1 MVTQDSISQ
10 TLSNATSGT
19 ITQKPKINPSLLD
32 KIENTNSALKENSSD
47 EDSDED
53 MKKAKQASF
62 AARHRSISRQAR
74 LACLFF
80 CEYDKIMIVYDEAKR
95 QANLAKH
102 GLDLADAGLVYDA
115 PNKIT
120 LCSPRQGESRLMDVA
135 MVEIVGIVLVLV
147 YVERDQ
153 DIRAISLRRA
163 SKLERKHY
171 ASLQQ
176 D

>member
-1 MVTQDSISQ
+1 
-10 TLSNATSGT
+10 
-19 ITQKPKINPSLLD
+19 
-32 KIENTNSALKENSSD
+32 
-47 EDSDED
+47 
-53 MKKAKQASF
+53 
-62 AARHRSISRQAR
+62 
-74 LACLFF
+74 
-80 CEYDKIMIVYDEAKR
+80 MIVFDEAKR
-95 QANLAKH
+95 KTNLAKH

-120 LCSPRQGESRLMDVA
+120 LCSPRQGERRLMDVA

>member
-1 MVTQDSISQ
+1 
-10 TLSNATSGT
+10 
-19 ITQKPKINPSLLD
+19 
-32 KIENTNSALKENSSD
+32 
-47 EDSDED
+47 
-53 MKKAKQASF
+53 
-62 AARHRSISRQAR
+62 
-74 LACLFF
+74 
-80 CEYDKIMIVYDEAKR
+80 MIVFDEVKR
-95 QANLAKH
+95 QTNLAKH

-163 SKLERKHY
+163 SKQERKHY

>member
-1 MVTQDSISQ
+1 
-10 TLSNATSGT
+10 
-19 ITQKPKINPSLLD
+19 
-32 KIENTNSALKENSSD
+32 
-47 EDSDED
+47 
-53 MKKAKQASF
+53 
-62 AARHRSISRQAR
+62 
-74 LACLFF
+74 
-80 CEYDKIMIVYDEAKR
+80 MIVFDDAKR

-120 LCSPRQGESRLMDVA
+120 LCSPRQGERRLMDVA

>member
-1 MVTQDSISQ
+1 
-10 TLSNATSGT
+10 
-19 ITQKPKINPSLLD
+19 
-32 KIENTNSALKENSSD
+32 
-47 EDSDED
+47 
-53 MKKAKQASF
+53 
-62 AARHRSISRQAR
+62 
-74 LACLFF
+74 
-80 CEYDKIMIVYDEAKR
+80 MIVFDEAKR
-95 QANLAKH
+95 QTNLAKH
-102 GLDLADAGLVYDA
+102 GLDLADAGLVYHA

-120 LCSPRQGESRLMDVA
+120 FCSPRQGEHRLMDVA

-163 SKLERKHY
+163 SKQERKYY

>member
-1 MVTQDSISQ
+1 
-10 TLSNATSGT
+10 
-19 ITQKPKINPSLLD
+19 
-32 KIENTNSALKENSSD
+32 
-47 EDSDED
+47 
-53 MKKAKQASF
+53 
-62 AARHRSISRQAR
+62 
-74 LACLFF
+74 
-80 CEYDKIMIVYDEAKR
+80 MIVYDETKR

-120 LCSPRQGESRLMDVA
+120 LCSPREGESRLMDVA

-163 SKLERKHY
+163 SKQERKYY

>member
-1 MVTQDSISQ
+1 
-10 TLSNATSGT
+10 
-19 ITQKPKINPSLLD
+19 
-32 KIENTNSALKENSSD
+32 
-47 EDSDED
+47 
-53 MKKAKQASF
+53 
-62 AARHRSISRQAR
+62 
-74 LACLFF
+74 
-80 CEYDKIMIVYDEAKR
+80 MIVFDDAKR

-120 LCSPRQGESRLMDVA
+120 LCSPRQGERRLMDVA

-163 SKLERKHY
+163 SKQERKHY

>member
-1 MVTQDSISQ
+1 
-10 TLSNATSGT
+10 
-19 ITQKPKINPSLLD
+19 
-32 KIENTNSALKENSSD
+32 
-47 EDSDED
+47 
-53 MKKAKQASF
+53 
-62 AARHRSISRQAR
+62 
-74 LACLFF
+74 
-80 CEYDKIMIVYDEAKR
+80 MIVYDETKR

-102 GLDLADAGLVYDA
+102 GLDLADAGLVYHA

-120 LCSPRQGESRLMDVA
+120 LCSPRQGEHRLMDVA
-135 MVEIVGIVLVLV
+135 MVEIVNIVLVLV

-163 SKLERKHY
+163 SKQERKHY